1 MKAFITYQLKN
12 YIRSLLFI
20 PPVALYMAWVIVQY
34 SYSSVDI
41 MSSYSNTAI
50 VLFIIATWIVMNV
63 FRIEDEAE
71 KHILLVQLSQKEQ
84 FLYGKWLTCILFILP
99 LVILAHFYPI
109 VTSSFNQPVAVTDHL
124 LSLYAHI
131 GLATLGI
138 LTGSFFSGTKLT
150 NSHYVWLLTALTITT
165 SFAYPKLIEALPSA
179 ISWILWIL
187 PPLRYFY
194 EPLKAATTGGLPIG
208 FLASF
213 FFSFF
218 YMLIIG
224 IVIFKLFLKNE
235 D

>member
-1 MKAFITYQLKN
+1 MKAFIRYQLKN

-20 PPVALYMAWVIVQY
+20 PPATLYIAWVIVQY
-34 SYSSVDI
+34 AYSNVDI
-41 MSSYSNTAI
+41 LSSYSNTAI
-50 VLFIIATWIVMNV
+50 VLFIIATWMAMNV
-63 FRIEDEAE
+63 FRMEDEAE
-71 KHILLVQLSQKEQ
+71 KHILLVQLPQKEQ
-84 FLYGKWLTCILFILP
+84 FLYGKWLTCLLFILP

-109 VTSSFNQPVAVTDHL
+109 ITDSFNRPVVFTDHL
-124 LSLYAHI
+124 LSFYAHI
-131 GLATLGI
+131 GLATLGV
-138 LTGSFFSGTKLT
+138 LTGSFFSGTNIK

-179 ISWILWIL
+179 LSWILWIL

-194 EPLKAATTGGLPIG
+194 EPLKAATASGLPIG

-213 FFSFF
+213 SFAVF
-218 YMLIIG
+218 YMLIMG